1 MSAKSQRGATLMEM
15 IVVVG
20 IAGVLLGTG
29 LPLTWDFD
37 LKSELRA
44 ERSNAVQYL
53 RTARTRAMSNRG
65 ESAHGVKLV
74 NADFVIFEGPS
85 YAGRNVARD
94 QAFPGSLGITATGTA
109 EFVFAA
115 LSGRSASSSMTLV
128 TSSGSTTVSV
138 NNEGLIQ

>member
-1 MSAKSQRGATLMEM
+1 MNHYRLRGATLMEM
-15 IVVVG
+15 IVVIG
-20 IAGVLLGTG
+20 IAGVLLGMG
-29 LPLTWDFD
+29 LPLTWDFY
-37 LKSELRA
+37 LKSELRS

-65 ESAHGVKLV
+65 ESAHGMALI
-74 NADFVIFEGPS
+74 NSNFVIFEGAT

-94 QAFPGSLGITATGTA
+94 QALPKSLGITATGTT

-115 LSGRSASSSMTLV
+115 LSGRSASSSITFI
-128 TSSGSTTVSV
+128 TSSGSTTVFV

>member
-1 MSAKSQRGATLMEM
+1 MEM
-15 IVVVG
+15 IVVVA
-20 IAGVLLGTG
+20 IAGILLGMG
-29 LPLTWDFD
+29 LPLTWDFY

-44 ERSNAVQYL
+44 ERSNVAQYL

-65 ESAHGVKLV
+65 ESAHGMYV
-74 NADFVIFEGPS
+74 ATSSFVIFEGSS
-85 YAGRNVARD
+85 YAARVAMRD
-94 QAFPGSLGITATGTA
+94 QVFPRSLGITATGTTA
-109 EFVFAA
+109 FVFAQ

>member
-1 MSAKSQRGATLMEM
+1 MNHYRLRGATLMEM
-15 IVVVG
+15 IVVIG
-20 IAGVLLGTG
+20 IAGVLLGMG
-29 LPLTWDFD
+29 LPLTWDFY
-37 LKSELRA
+37 LKSELRS

-65 ESAHGVKLV
+65 ESAHGMALI
-74 NADFVIFEGPS
+74 NSNFVIFEGAT

-94 QAFPGSLGITATGTA
+94 QAFPKSLGITATGTT

-115 LSGRSASSSMTLV
+115 LSGRSASSSITFI
-128 TSSGSTTVSV
+128 TSSGSTTVFV